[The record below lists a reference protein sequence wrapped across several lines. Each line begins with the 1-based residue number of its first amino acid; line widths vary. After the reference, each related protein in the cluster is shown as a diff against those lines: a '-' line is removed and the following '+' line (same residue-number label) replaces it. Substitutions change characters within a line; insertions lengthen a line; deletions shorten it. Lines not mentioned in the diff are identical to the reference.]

1 MLIPINQGI
10 LNETEAQCRNG
21 SAANYDF
28 QIDCCV
34 NATIEGEEPA
44 WFVRRDIFFAVPS
57 SLFFVNLAQPFL
69 TAAFR
74 RDASRRRGR

>member
-10 LNETEAQCRNG
+10 LNETEAQCRNE

-44 WFVRRDIFFAVPS
+44 WFVRRDIFFAVPP

-74 RDASRRRGR
+74 PRASRRRGR